1 MRSPSERLNPQQACH
16 EILSI
21 DKQILFA
28 GMSNST
34 GTATY
39 HEYRH
44 DITPMLSLDETN
56 KSMLQAVIR
65 EGMRTTLEGRLG
77 ECKYA
82 FALYKKVKRITIP
95 LRPPTMKGG
104 SHGIAMISIELAADH
119 ESVLAKVLP
128 FLERMQLDH

>member
-1 MRSPSERLNPQQACH
+1 MNPQQACH
-16 EILSI
+16 EILSV

-28 GMSNST
+28 GMTNST

-77 ECKYA
+77 ECKYV

-95 LRPPTMKGG
+95 LRPPSVKGG